1 MDQSKK
7 LRKELFFYKYIKR
20 KHREQKMKWNRKM
33 NDKDMMNIQ
42 LYTDFYKK
50 ERKWALVNE

>member
-1 MDQSKK
+1 
-7 LRKELFFYKYIKR
+7 
-20 KHREQKMKWNRKM
+20 MKWNRKM